1 MQISNASS
9 GLNLGIVDEKQVNEY
24 PKKHLVQ
31 SSTKFSPLFLSDF
44 GCSGLPWHLIPGENV
59 SCSARL
65 AYVLLLHPS
74 PAKNVALIDTEYSWI
89 NNDSPAQISL
99 SRTNGPRDS
108 LNGKFEMGK
117 QKRKPAEYEGEKA

>member
-1 MQISNASS
+1 MCPA
-9 GLNLGIVDEKQVNEY
+9 L
-24 PKKHLVQ
+24 
-31 SSTKFSPLFLSDF
+31 
-44 GCSGLPWHLIPGENV
+44 
-59 SCSARL
+59 L